1 MCIVVILRDAET
13 ASVSLFLSLPSLHK
27 CRLIYYINIKKLIIL
42 GKRGECVENVQKC
55 SVRKISTKQQKAIE
69 LLIYEGLSKAE
80 IAHRLNIA
88 PQTLSRW
95 LNPGKTPEFTEA
107 FEKELAA
114 ADRMRKN
121 NYRIIAQKAQD
132 KLVKLMDSKNK
143 HVAFQACKDLLDRAG
158 DKPVDDIVTTEDEAS
173 EDNSFYEALNA
184 KAQEVWNEEDKPAE

>member
-1 MCIVVILRDAET
+1 M
-13 ASVSLFLSLPSLHK
+13 
-27 CRLIYYINIKKLIIL
+27 
-42 GKRGECVENVQKC
+42 ENVQKC

-80 IAHRLNIA
+80 IAQKLNIA

-121 NYRIIAQKAQD
+121 NYRIIAQRAQE
-132 KLVKLMDSKNK
+132 KLVKLMDSRSK
-143 HVAFQACKDLLDRAG
+143 HVAFLACKDLLDRAG
-158 DKPVDDIVTTEDEAS
+158 DKPDENTYSAD
-173 EDNSFYEALNA
+173 EEPPVDNSFLDALNS
-184 KAQEVWNEEDKPAE
+184 KAQEVWNEEEKPAE